1 MLHRDIPLV
10 ASHAAMQHVD
20 AQRDALLR
28 ASHSTDSPWRRT
40 FRALATLAA
49 HHVKDTDLAPGF
61 WHLDGPDGK
70 AGASAAFAEARMVVL
85 SQVAQLWRRLLIK
98 YDGYPY
104 KLLRLVDAT
113 STEEQRQGV
122 AADLFDLPKCC
133 LAGDLFSTRAT
144 QHSVTVYLVALSC
157 TRP

>member
-40 FRALATLAA
+40 FRALAALAA
-49 HHVKDTDLAPGF
+49 HHVKDTGLAPGF

-70 AGASAAFAEARMVVL
+70 AGASAAFVEARMVVL
-85 SQVAQLWRRLLIK
+85 SQAARLWWRLLIK

-104 KLLRLVDAT
+104 KLLRLVDAQVRRSSGRASLQT
-113 STEEQRQGV
+113 CSTCQNV
-122 AADLFDLPKCC
+122 AWQ
-133 LAGDLFSTRAT
+133 AT
-144 QHSVTVYLVALSC
+144 CSAPGPHKVM
-157 TRP
+157 

>member
-40 FRALATLAA
+40 FRALAALAA
-49 HHVKDTDLAPGF
+49 HHVKDTGLAPGF
-61 WHLDGPDGK
+61 WHLDGK
-70 AGASAAFAEARMVVL
+70 AGASAAFVEARMVVL
-85 SQVAQLWRRLLIK
+85 SQAAQLWWRLLIK

-113 STEEQRQGV
+113 KYGGAAAGHRCRLVRLAKMLLGRRLVQHQGH
-122 AADLFDLPKCC
+122 P
-133 LAGDLFSTRAT
+133 T
-144 QHSVTVYLVALSC
+144 
-157 TRP
+157 

>member
-1 MLHRDIPLV
+1 MLC
-10 ASHAAMQHVD
+10 
-20 AQRDALLR
+20 
-28 ASHSTDSPWRRT
+28 
-40 FRALATLAA
+40 FAA

-85 SQVAQLWRRLLIK
+85 SQAAQLWWRLLIK
-98 YDGYPY
+98 CDGYPY

-122 AADLFDLPKCC
+122 AADLFDLLKCC
-133 LAGDLFSTRAT
+133 LAGDVFGARAT
-144 QHSVTVYLVALSC
+144 QHNVTV
-157 TRP
+157 